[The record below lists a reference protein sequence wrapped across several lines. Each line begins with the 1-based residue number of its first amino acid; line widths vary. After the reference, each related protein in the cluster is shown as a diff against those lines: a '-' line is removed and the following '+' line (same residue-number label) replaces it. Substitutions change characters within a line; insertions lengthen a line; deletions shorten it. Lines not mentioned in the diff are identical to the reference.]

1 MTSTSAKDLRT
12 YLRNSIEMSKESQKQ
27 VATKL
32 GISSSYLS
40 KFLNGKDVSF
50 WIVHKI
56 INYIDK
62 ENEVE
67 LIFNYFREGISSKN
81 FPAALEYCYSKQ
93 LYDYTSVLAQE
104 YKYKRNS
111 KTQELCSLYSLML
124 ESRFI
129 FESNTFLDNL
139 RNFKTTF
146 LETEIMVKV
155 LQVYYYYLNGHYD
168 LTIYTIDQINDLLF
182 QVNDPFLKMAYGAR
196 VDEIQV
202 NIYLKQKTELI
213 QSRKIANRILD
224 RNFSTAH
231 NITAYH
237 ILGLS
242 YFPESY
248 EQSISYYLK
257 CIELYSKFPDR
268 QAEILENKE
277 EISFL
282 QKYWN
287 KRIHDEFTVSEFS
300 MLLKHDGDLSKYY
313 KDERYNKYALFFD
326 GIKESSTEKLLLSHH
341 YFSKTKD
348 YFRASFPKNEL
359 NRIGF
364 KYTL

>member
-1 MTSTSAKDLRT
+1 MTSTIAKDLRT

-104 YKYKRNS
+104 YKNKRNS

-129 FESNTFLDNL
+129 FESNTFLDDL

-155 LQVYYYYLNGHYD
+155 LKVYYYYLNGHYD

-196 VDEIQV
+196 IDEIQV

-287 KRIHDEFTVSEFS
+287 KRIDDEFAVSEFS

-348 YFRASFPKNEL
+348 FFRASFPKNEL

>member
-1 MTSTSAKDLRT
+1 MTSTIAKDLRT

-104 YKYKRNS
+104 YKNKRNS

-213 QSRKIANRILD
+213 QSRKIANRILE

-287 KRIHDEFTVSEFS
+287 KRIHDEFAVSEFS

-341 YFSKTKD
+341 YFSKSKD

>member
-1 MTSTSAKDLRT
+1 MTSTIAKDLRT
-12 YLRNSIEMSKESQKQ
+12 HLRNSIEMSRESQKQ

-62 ENEVE
+62 ENEIE
-67 LIFNYFREGISSKN
+67 LILNYFKEGISSKN
-81 FPAALEYCYSKQ
+81 IPAALEYCYSKQ
-93 LYDYTSVLAQE
+93 LYDYTNVIAQE
-104 YKYKRNS
+104 YKNKRNS
-111 KTQELCSLYSLML
+111 KTQELCSLYSLMM
-124 ESRFI
+124 ESRFT
-129 FESNTFLDNL
+129 FERNVFLDDL
-139 RNFKTTF
+139 RKFKTTF

-155 LQVYYYYLNGHYD
+155 LQIYYYYLNGLFD
-168 LTIYTIDQINDLLF
+168 LTIYTIDQLNDLLF
-182 QVNDPFLKMAYGAR
+182 QVSDPFLKMAYGAR
-196 VDEIQV
+196 LDEIQV

-213 QSRKIANRILD
+213 RSRKIANRILD

-237 ILGLS
+237 VLGLS
-242 YFPESY
+242 YFLESY

-268 QAEILENKE
+268 QAEIIENKE
-277 EISFL
+277 EIAFL

-287 KRIHDEFTVSEFS
+287 KRINDEFAVSEFS
-300 MLLKHDGDLSKYY
+300 RLLKQDGDLSKFYQ
-313 KDERYNKYALFFD
+313 DERYNKYALLFD
-326 GIKESSTEKLLLSHH
+326 GITESSSEKLLLSHH
-341 YFSKTKD
+341 YFSKSKD

-364 KYTL
+364 RYTL

>member
-1 MTSTSAKDLRT
+1 MTSTIVKDLRT

-81 FPAALEYCYSKQ
+81 LPAALEYCYSKQ

-104 YKYKRNS
+104 YKNKRNS

-268 QAEILENKE
+268 QAEMIENKE
-277 EISFL
+277 EIAFL

-287 KRIHDEFTVSEFS
+287 KSIHDEFAVSEFS

>member
-1 MTSTSAKDLRT
+1 MTSTIAKDLRT
-12 YLRNSIEMSKESQKQ
+12 YIKNSIEMSKESQKQ
-27 VATKL
+27 VAAKL
-32 GISSSYLS
+32 GVSSSYLS

-62 ENEVE
+62 DKEFE
-67 LIFNYFREGISSKN
+67 LILNYLKEGISSKN
-81 FPAALEYCYSKQ
+81 IPAVLEYCYLKQ
-93 LYDYTSVLAQE
+93 LYFYTGKLAHE
-104 YKYKRNS
+104 YQGKRNP
-111 KTQELCSLYSLML
+111 KTQELCALYSLML
-124 ESRFI
+124 ESRFT
-129 FESNTFLDNL
+129 FEQTSFLDSLN
-139 RNFKTTF
+139 NFKTTF
-146 LETEIMVKV
+146 LESEIIAKV
-155 LQVYYYYLNGHYD
+155 LQVYYYYLNGLYD
-168 LTIYTIDQINDLLF
+168 LTIYTIDQISNLLI
-182 QVNDPFLKMAYGAR
+182 QINDPFLKMAYSAR
-196 VDEIQV
+196 LDEIQV
-202 NIYLKQKTELI
+202 NIYLKQKAELF
-213 QSRKIANRILD
+213 QARKIANRILD

-257 CIELYSKFPDR
+257 CVELYSKFPDR
-268 QAEILENKE
+268 QAEMIENKE
-277 EISFL
+277 EIAFL

-287 KRIHDEFTVSEFS
+287 KRIHDEFAVSEFT

-313 KDERYNKYALFFD
+313 KDKRYNKYALFFD
-326 GIKESSTEKLLLSHH
+326 GIKESSSEKLLLSHH
-341 YFSKTKD
+341 YFSKCKD

-364 KYTL
+364 RYTL